1 MRKEAL
7 DKPNPVERRIVIV
20 GGASEVLDDVLKEFI
35 VEWLVPTLVEE
46 YIRIH
51 SKGPM
56 RGDARNIDINAQ
68 ESTLNAGS

>member
-1 MRKEAL
+1 MSKEAL

-35 VEWLVPTLVEE
+35 VEWLVPALVEE

-56 RGDARNIDINAQ
+56 HGDARGVDLNAQ
-68 ESTLNAGS
+68 ELNLNAGS